1 MLICALDITTVRE
14 NQISPEFY
22 LFNKAYMK
30 SCSIMGY
37 YSRDLAESCLK
48 RLSTNHCFHC

>member
-22 LFNKAYMK
+22 LYEILLNN
-30 SCSIMGY
+30 G
-37 YSRDLAESCLK
+37 LL
-48 RLSTNHCFHC
+48 